1 MPGHGEKK
9 SEPTHDEMIALTIAS
24 LRAHH
29 LQRAGGRTSQTWSA
43 TSIARAATRL
53 EPGAQHGSDHD
64 QRMWELLPF
73 ALEAAWELVRRG
85 ILRPGSQRYPTVG
98 NSDDSAFTLTRQGQ
112 KWIVDPEHDRV
123 LLLQPGALARTLA
136 EYRRLYGEGYLQR
149 ANEAIKCQSTG
160 AYLACC
166 AMCGAAAESIV
177 LALAIEKSGDEEAVL
192 RTYNSRSGRSN
203 VLNGLVG
210 QVVEP
215 VRRRLLT
222 YSELLSYWRDD
233 AAHGVESNLSD
244 AHAEEAL
251 ERLLRLAQ
259 FADDHWK
266 ELTGKPKPG
275 TQ

>member
-1 MPGHGEKK
+1 MHEQRSK
-9 SEPTHDEMIALTIAS
+9 SSDPTHDEMIAVTIES
-24 LRAHH
+24 LRAHY
-29 LQRAGGRTSQTWSA
+29 LQQRGARPAPNWSA
-43 TSIARAATRL
+43 TAVARGVARQ
-53 EPGAQHGSDHD
+53 EVGGQHGDHD
-64 QRMWELLPF
+64 QRVWELLPF

-85 ILRPGSQRYPTVG
+85 ILRPGSHRYPTVG

-112 KWIVDPEHDRV
+112 AWMLNPESKI

-136 EYRRLYGEGYLQR
+136 EYGSLYGDGYLQR
-149 ANEAIKCQSTG
+149 ANEAIKCRTAG

-192 RTYNSRSGRSN
+192 KTYNSRSGRSS
-203 VLNGLVG
+203 VLSGLVG
-210 QVVEP
+210 QVVDP

-233 AAHGVESNLSD
+233 AAHGVASNLGD

-266 ELTGKPKPG
+266 ELTGKAKRG
-275 TQ
+275 A

>member
-1 MPGHGEKK
+1 MSGHAEKR
-9 SEPTHDEMIALTIAS
+9 SEPTHDEMMALTIDS
-24 LRAHH
+24 LRAH
-29 LQRAGGRTSQTWSA
+29 QRQHAGGRTSQTWSA
-43 TSIARAATRL
+43 TSVARAAARL
-53 EPGAQHGSDHD
+53 ETGAQHGSDHD
-64 QRMWELLPF
+64 QRTWDLLPF
-73 ALEAAWELVRRG
+73 ALETAWELVRRG
-85 ILRPGSQRYPTVG
+85 ILRPGSHRYPTIG
-98 NSDDSAFTLTRQGQ
+98 NSDDSAFTLTRQGL
-112 KWIVDPEHDRV
+112 KWMADAEQDRV

-136 EYRRLYGEGYLQR
+136 EYKRLYGGGYLQR
-149 ANEAIKCQSTG
+149 ANEAIKCRSAG

-177 LALAIEKSGDEEAVL
+177 LALAIQKSGDEEAVL
-192 RTYNSRSGRSN
+192 KTYNSRSGRSN

-210 QVVEP
+210 QVVDP
-215 VRRRLLT
+215 VRRRLMT

-233 AAHGVESNLSD
+233 AAHGVASNLGD

-275 TQ
+275 A

>member
-1 MPGHGEKK
+1 MPGDGEKR
-9 SEPTHDEMIALTIAS
+9 SEPTHDEMIALTIDS
-24 LRAHH
+24 LRAHLRQH
-29 LQRAGGRTSQTWSA
+29 ASRRTSQTWSA
-43 TSIARAATRL
+43 TAVARAATRL
-53 EPGAQHGSDHD
+53 ETGTQHGSDHD
-64 QRMWELLPF
+64 QRSWERLPL

-98 NSDDSAFTLTRQGQ
+98 SSDDSAFTLTRQGQ
-112 KWIVDPEHDRV
+112 KWMEDPEQDRI

-136 EYRRLYGEGYLQR
+136 EYRRLYGDGYLQR
-149 ANEAIKCQSTG
+149 ANEAIKCRSAG

-192 RTYNSRSGRSN
+192 KTYNSRSGRSS

-210 QVVEP
+210 QVVDP
-215 VRRRLLT
+215 IRRRLTT

-233 AAHGVESNLSD
+233 AAHGVASDLGD

-266 ELTGKPKPG
+266 ELTGKPKGG
-275 TQ
+275 T

>member
-1 MPGHGEKK
+1 MPGDGEKR
-9 SEPTHDEMIALTIAS
+9 SEPTHDEMIALTIDS
-24 LRAHH
+24 LRAHLRQH
-29 LQRAGGRTSQTWSA
+29 ASRRTSQTWSA
-43 TSIARAATRL
+43 TAVARAATRL
-53 EPGAQHGSDHD
+53 ETGTQHGSDDD
-64 QRMWELLPF
+64 QRSWELLPL

-112 KWIVDPEHDRV
+112 KWMEDPEQDRI

-136 EYRRLYGEGYLQR
+136 EYRRLYGDGYLQR
-149 ANEAIKCQSTG
+149 ANEAIKCRSAG

-192 RTYNSRSGRSN
+192 KTYNSRSGRSS

-210 QVVEP
+210 QVVDP
-215 VRRRLLT
+215 IRRRLTT

-233 AAHGVESNLSD
+233 AAHGVASDLGD

-275 TQ
+275 P